1 MDPILCSDSE
11 GNVFLKFILSLTYFL
26 FIKAVYPEI
35 YVRLASLVCLIFA
48 LFGFDVYLVRFLFG
62 VKPDNGISFSDIQ
75 MWIAGFVWHLKVARR
90 SFPGLWRSLADCVDT
105 EPVIEK
111 HYRWHFS
118 EQYSYI
124 ITNDSTMLLH
134 TETMMSMDTIYP

>member
-26 FIKAVYPEI
+26 FIKTVYPEI

-75 MWIAGFVWHLKVARR
+75 M
-90 SFPGLWRSLADCVDT
+90 
-105 EPVIEK
+105 
-111 HYRWHFS
+111 
-118 EQYSYI
+118 
-124 ITNDSTMLLH
+124 
-134 TETMMSMDTIYP
+134 